1 MFGCESSSW
10 TIYVN
15 SNGGLREIFTCSVLL
30 VDERNCSSFSCKHFC
45 SLLTSSSMLIALVSA
60 TCQDFSQISTT
71 PQAVLKVPIS
81 NYKWQT
87 NLPSLGFPH
96 KQLLLGS
103 KFMSHIFEFCCQRH
117 HISPKAQLLLCKIL
131 QQRIQIWWWRNWW
144 WWRHLL
150 WDGHSQAQARRELF
164 LSQSQSARR
173 LYKSNHMNQSSS
185 SMVLFA
191 PRTNTEACSKHP
203 TGKTKEGEP
212 SFL

>member
-1 MFGCESSSW
+1 MSSLCWYLQEIARSGMFGCESSSW

-45 SLLTSSSMLIALVSA
+45 SLLTSSSMLLALVSA
-60 TCQDFSQISTT
+60 TCQDFSKISTT

-117 HISPKAQLLLCKIL
+117 HVSPKAQLLLCKIL
-131 QQRIQIWWWRNWW
+131 QQRIQIWWWWCQ
-144 WWRHLL
+144 LL
-150 WDGHSQAQARRELF
+150 WDGHSQAPEECCF
-164 LSQSQSARR
+164 SP
-173 LYKSNHMNQSSS
+173 NHNRQDDY
-185 SMVLFA
+185 
-191 PRTNTEACSKHP
+191 
-203 TGKTKEGEP
+203 
-212 SFL
+212 